1 MKRAY
6 VKWLIAVMV
15 IILLIGMV
23 YTLEHQ
29 TINRLKNQT
38 TKTKNSGNQTT
49 SKAAITSNQ
58 NTQSSAAMSSR
69 STSHVDSRQSQSSD
83 DKMQSTKLWSTTK
96 LTQLDNFIASWG
108 VTMAQ
113 SYKRYYPENGAGEMN
128 YYGVSYPRDLAK
140 NNFAVDDHQVN
151 MGLSQDGSGHYDYNI
166 VAIYSDSADKN
177 VAMNA
182 HLYFFTIHEGRPVVL
197 VTQQNQGMPDNL
209 IHFKET
215 ANVDLKSEFQNLVNP

>member
-58 NTQSSAAMSSR
+58 NTQSSASMS
-69 STSHVDSRQSQSSD
+69 SHVDSRQSQSSD

>member
-38 TKTKNSGNQTT
+38 IKTKNSENQTT

-58 NTQSSAAMSSR
+58 NTQSSASMS
-69 STSHVDSRQSQSSD
+69 SHVDSRQSQSSD

>member
-49 SKAAITSNQ
+49 LKAAITSNQ
-58 NTQSSAAMSSR
+58 NTQSSASMS
-69 STSHVDSRQSQSSD
+69 SHVDSRQSQSSD